1 MLLPV
6 TLNVH
11 SGAVPSAALRI
22 GYSLAVVCTY
32 PLQLMPISDMVE
44 GALAA
49 PPFHLVQVR
58 RDATRRTRSGATR
71 RDAKRSDPPP
81 QTDAPSHGASR
92 WFDSRPLL
100 HRATSFRAADDG
112 AAAAG
117 AIRTD
122 GAHVHRRR
130 HRRLAVRPLCLAGI
144 HPLPPA
150 PLSRAP
156 RLIRHRIAPPVH
168 KRARAHAVATRRA
181 PHVSRI
187 FTRRRQVGV
196 LCGTPLSFILPSL
209 IYLRLCDELGIAT
222 HLGRTGARVAIVLA
236 SAAMVAGTFAV
247 LSSWNSPQR

>member
-58 RDATRRTRSGATR
+58 RDATRREAER
-71 RDAKRSDPPP
+71 RDATP

-92 WFDSRPLL
+92 WFDSRPL